1 MTRLLPWLL
10 ALLALP
16 AAALGPLETNHPLV
30 EEGTR
35 LYGEGAFEPAL
46 EKYDAAARERP
57 QDPRVQ
63 YDRGLALYKLG
74 RHDDARAA
82 LERAVE
88 LDRDGSLAGRLHYTL
103 GNVAYAAGKKREAIS
118 EYKKALVKDPSD
130 EQARHNLEVVLRDVP
145 PKSAPGPD
153 GGPSDGGANTDG
165 GAKSD
170 GGRPDGGVD
179 GGSDGGAVDGGQG
192 DGGRDGGQGD
202 GGRPSPGDGGQGDG
216 GRGDGGQGD
225 QDRPGDAGEPSDE
238 RGGSGGADA
247 GDQGHD
253 AGAEA
258 PEARW
263 SPDAGPDV
271 SRKEA
276 EQLLDSVKNSEKN
289 MQLWRFRQKTSK
301 SDPHAKDW

>member
-1 MTRLLPWLL
+1 MTRLLPVLL
-10 ALLALP
+10 ALVALP

-57 QDPRVQ
+57 QDPRIQ

-82 LERAVE
+82 LERAAE

-103 GNVAYAAGKKREAIS
+103 GNVAYAAGKKQEAIS

-130 EQARHNLEVVLRDVP
+130 EQARHNLEVVLKDVP

-153 GGPSDGGANTDG
+153 GGPSDGGSKTDG
-165 GAKSD
+165 GK
-170 GGRPDGGVD
+170 PDAGVD
-179 GGSDGGAVDGGQG
+179 GGSDGGAVDGGQP
-192 DGGRDGGQGD
+192 DGGSDGGVD

-216 GRGDGGQGD
+216 GRGDGGQGA
-225 QDRPGDAGEPSDE
+225 QDRPGDAGEPSD
-238 RGGSGGADA
+238 GNGGADA
-247 GDQGHD
+247 GAQ
-253 AGAEA
+253 EV
-258 PEARW
+258 RW
-263 SPDAGPDV
+263 SPDAGADV

-289 MQLWRFRQKTSK
+289 MQLWRFRQKNSK
-301 SDPHAKDW
+301 SEPHAKDW